1 MIGMINYHDRSAG
14 DDGEDEFVDYLDTY
28 VLQS

>member
-1 MIGMINYHDRSAG
+1 MIGMINYHDRNAG
-14 DDGEDEFVDYLDTY
+14 DDGEDEVVDYLD